1 MVLVM
6 DGGFSGEWLSPR
18 ARDSERGLGNS
29 RTRVVRL
36 AELEI
41 KSVRNVNLTTLD
53 TVLYGTGGCVAE
65 MTSVNVNV
73 KSGCSSTA
81 APKIYQFG
89 VPKADRR
96 RRQTNSP
103 SAFVGAPSAF
113 VVRLRRLLGGH
124 QGSSSSPAPVARPR
138 RCSGFPSSAPCS
150 PLHRLTFSSEM
161 TSRRT
166 ATSWGRRQTWAAR
179 G

>member
-6 DGGFSGEWLSPR
+6 DGGFSGEWLSPRAQAR

-65 MTSVNVNV
+65 MTSENV
-73 KSGCSSTA
+73 
-81 APKIYQFG
+81 
-89 VPKADRR
+89 
-96 RRQTNSP
+96 
-103 SAFVGAPSAF
+103 
-113 VVRLRRLLGGH
+113 
-124 QGSSSSPAPVARPR
+124 
-138 RCSGFPSSAPCS
+138 
-150 PLHRLTFSSEM
+150 M
-161 TSRRT
+161 
-166 ATSWGRRQTWAAR
+166 
-179 G
+179 